1 MKGLPR
7 YNFRVRSLGLK
18 FDVPF
23 LEKFRGRLIKK
34 TYSVR
39 KKLLRTNDAHV
50 HCMWLKCKLD
60 LRKAGGVQ
68 GRHKG
73 FNLTRVHQTMAARIR
88 ALSATRNS
96 AGQITARI
104 LSAKKV
110 KTGQA
115 NDTNDTH

>member
-1 MKGLPR
+1 MGLPR
-7 YNFRVRSLGLK
+7 FNFRVQSLGLK

-34 TYSVR
+34 AFSVR
-39 KKLLRTNDAHV
+39 KKLMRTNDTHV

-73 FNLTRVHQTMAARIR
+73 FNLTSVHQKMAGRIR
-88 ALSATRNS
+88 ALSLARNS
-96 AGQITARI
+96 AGRITARI

-115 NDTNDTH
+115 NDTNDAR

>member
-23 LEKFRGRLIKK
+23 LEKFHGRLIKK
-34 TYSVR
+34 AYSVR

-73 FNLTRVHQTMAARIR
+73 FNLTRVHQQRAARIR
-88 ALSATRNS
+88 ALIVAQNS
-96 AGQITARI
+96 PGQIK
-104 LSAKKV
+104 SAKKV
-110 KTGQA
+110 KTGA
-115 NDTNDTH
+115 R